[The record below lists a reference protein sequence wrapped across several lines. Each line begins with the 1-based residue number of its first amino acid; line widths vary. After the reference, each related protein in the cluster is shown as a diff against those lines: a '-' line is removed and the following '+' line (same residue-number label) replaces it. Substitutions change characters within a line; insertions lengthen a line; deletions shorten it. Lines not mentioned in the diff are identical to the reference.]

1 MNSLNSEE
9 KKEIARLIAV
19 ELVNLANAG
28 KLPGGLG
35 DLAANV
41 DGIECFTCSGR
52 FKCKPSFLIQA
63 PPIQAPSPSQPTG

>member
-1 MNSLNSEE
+1 MNSLSREE
-9 KKEIARLIAV
+9 KQELARLIAV
-19 ELVNLANAG
+19 ELVNLANSG
-28 KLPGGLG
+28 KLPGGVG

-63 PPIQAPSPSQPTG
+63 PPPSQPTG

>member
-1 MNSLNSEE
+1 MDPLNREE
-9 KKEIARLIAV
+9 KQELARLIAI
-19 ELVNLANAG
+19 ELVNLAKAG

-63 PPIQAPSPSQPTG
+63 PQPSQPTS